1 MMKNIF
7 ERIQEF
13 NRGRNADLLKIKYQ
27 HMRADS
33 FGFYRGTC
41 HIFYEDWPKSTPLNR
56 TPAAWIC
63 GDLHLENFGAYK
75 GDNRLVYF
83 DLNDFDE
90 AVLAP
95 CAWELARFLTSIHV
109 AGETLKF
116 KEARAQ
122 DLCKVALAAYVKA
135 LAWGKARTVEVG
147 TAEGMVK
154 ELLEELETRKRKDF
168 LDKHTRRKKG
178 SRRLLLDHIKLFAAT
193 VEEQSWVERLMKKW
207 AGEQHDPSSFKVI
220 DVAHRIAGT
229 GSLGLDRYAIL
240 VEGKGSPDHN
250 YLLDLKEAAP
260 SSLQPRLR
268 LRQPPWRHEADRV
281 VAIQQRVEG
290 TSQALLSSVEMKGRS
305 YVLHELQPHQDRID
319 LHQWN
324 GKLKRLEKVV
334 ATMGELAAWGQLRSS
349 GRQGSAVADEL
360 IAFAHDAKWQKELL
374 HYASHYSRQVFADYQ
389 EFRFLECGGNP
400 AERERRRCG

>member
-1 MMKNIF
+1 MANNIF
-7 ERIQEF
+7 ERIEKF
-13 NRGRNADLLKIKYQ
+13 NRGRNADLLKIKYRQ
-27 HMRADS
+27 MRADS

-41 HIFYEDWPKSTPLNR
+41 HLFYEDWPRSTPLNR
-56 TPAAWIC
+56 TPPAWIS

-95 CAWELARFLTSIHV
+95 CAWELARFLTSILV
-109 AGETLKF
+109 AGETLKL
-116 KEARAQ
+116 KEAQGQ

-135 LAWGKARTVEVG
+135 LALGKARTIEVE

-154 ELLEELETRKRKDF
+154 ELLTEVEARKRKNF
-168 LDKHTRRKKG
+168 LDRRTRLKKG
-178 SRRLLLDHIKLFAAT
+178 SRRLLIDGKKHFAAT
-193 VEEQSWVERLMKKW
+193 VDEQSRVERLMKKW
-207 AGEQHDPSSFKVI
+207 AARQRDSSFFKVI

-240 VEGKGSPDHN
+240 VEGKGSPDRN

-268 LRQPPWRHEADRV
+268 LQQPHWRHEADRV
-281 VAIQQRVEG
+281 VAIQQRMQG
-290 TSQALLSSVEMKGRS
+290 TSPALLSSIEMKGKS
-305 YVLHELQPHQDRID
+305 YILHELQPLQDRID
-319 LHQWN
+319 LHDWN

-360 IAFAHDAKWQKELL
+360 IAFAHDATWQKELL
-374 HYASHYSRQVFADYQ
+374 HYAARYSHQVLADYQ
-389 EFRFLECGGNP
+389 EFRSLEC
-400 AERERRRCG
+400 AA